1 MPEIQHE
8 NTLKRSLHILAV
20 YVLMS
25 LKWSE
30 MKREG
35 KNIQLKK
42 KDVQNPS
49 IIHRDNAF

>member
-1 MPEIQHE
+1 
-8 NTLKRSLHILAV
+8 
-20 YVLMS
+20 MS

-49 IIHRDNAF
+49 IMHRANAFRRNPRWPPS